1 MIQSNNNFIKKKNK
15 QIRSF
20 FNLILLTIGIVGTY
34 GWLRLAPFSIMEKE
48 TSRNQPWVPTIN

>member
-1 MIQSNNNFIKKKNK
+1 MIQSNNNFIKKKTK
-15 QIRSF
+15 YALCT

-48 TSRNQPWVPTIN
+48 TSRNQP